1 MLGKARNYLKAA
13 IEKIAMFQIRG
24 APRLMVYTFILL
36 ILLCITLFIG
46 GWVFVWFVT
55 SEPPLPIMI
64 QFIAAITSVSFVAAI
79 GFFGKAL
86 IDEDD
91 NGIPDE
97 FEYDESLRDSH
108 AYKSR

>member
-13 IEKIAMFQIRG
+13 IEKTAAFQIRG
-24 APRLMVYTFILL
+24 APRLMVYTFVILV
-36 ILLCITLFIG
+36 LLCITLFIG
-46 GWVFVWFVT
+46 GWVFVWFMT

-86 IDEDD
+86 VDEDD

-97 FEYDESLRDSH
+97 FEKEDEENEKGHR
-108 AYKSR
+108 RI

>member
-1 MLGKARNYLKAA
+1 MFGKARNCLKAA
-13 IEKIAMFQIRG
+13 IEKIAAFQIRG

-36 ILLCITLFIG
+36 ILICITLFIG
-46 GWVFVWFVT
+46 CWVFVWFMT
-55 SEPPLPIMI
+55 KEPPLPIMI

>member
-86 IDEDD
+86 IDEDE
-91 NGIPDE
+91 NLIPDE
-97 FEYDESLRDSH
+97 FEKEDEEHEKGNR
-108 AYKSR
+108 RI